1 MRKLIT
7 DFVIEAAIVVCMTF
21 TFIVLGFLVA
31 SVFEHGTLYDFEVPV
46 LLAIGSM
53 VHILALILIGLR
65 NMFLAVDHITA
76 YVFNEIK
83 KESK

>member
-1 MRKLIT
+1 
-7 DFVIEAAIVVCMTF
+7 VIETAIVVCMTF

-46 LLAIGSM
+46 LLALGSM

-65 NMFLAVDHITA
+65 NMFLAVVNII
-76 YVFNEIK
+76 EIK

>member
-1 MRKLIT
+1 
-7 DFVIEAAIVVCMTF
+7 MTF

-31 SVFEHGTLYDFEVPV
+31 SVFERGTLYDFEVPV

-65 NMFLAVDHITA
+65 NMFLAVVNII
-76 YVFNEIK
+76 EIK

>member
-1 MRKLIT
+1 MLKIISDL
-7 DFVIEAAIVVCMTF
+7 FIETVIVVCMTF

-31 SVFEHGTLYDFEVPV
+31 SVFERGTLYDFEVPV

-65 NMFLAVDHITA
+65 NMFLAVVNII
-76 YVFNEIK
+76 EIK

>member
-1 MRKLIT
+1 MRKLII
-7 DFVIEAAIVVCMTF
+7 DFVIETVIVICMTF
-21 TFIVLGFLVA
+21 TFTVLGFLVGN
-31 SVFEHGTLYDFEVPV
+31 VFERKTLYEFEVPV

-65 NMFLAVDHITA
+65 NMFISIVKII
-76 YVFNEIK
+76 EIK

>member
-1 MRKLIT
+1 MRKLII

-21 TFIVLGFLVA
+21 TLTVLGFLVGN
-31 SVFEHGTLYDFEVPV
+31 VFERGTIYDFEVPV

-53 VHILALILIGLR
+53 VLILALILIGLR
-65 NMFLAVDHITA
+65 NMFLAVDKITEYA
-76 YVFNEIK
+76 FIEIK